1 MIMNIEI
8 LIKLKEYI
16 DKYSFLIDDIEVRCQ
31 TEDEPLDELISKS
44 DEDIIE
50 ILNVIAAIDSLL
62 NALTVDIRDSMS
74 IVGGFDCDDYHTW
87 VNHLK
92 HDVMHFDGLCETF
105 TASMEQLE
113 DYVMETLRGYRIL
126 TQPAYDQTVFYVLE
140 QNENSERGTE

>member
-16 DKYSFLIDDIEVRCQ
+16 DKYNFMIDDIEVRCQ
-31 TEDEPLDELISKS
+31 TEDESLDELISKS
-44 DEDIIE
+44 NEDIIE
-50 ILNVIAAIDSLL
+50 ILNVIAEIDSLL
-62 NALTVDIRDSMS
+62 NALTVDIRDSMA
-74 IVGGFDCDDYHTW
+74 IEKGFDCDDYHIW

-92 HDVMHFDGLCETF
+92 HDPMHFDGLCETF

-113 DYVMETLRGYRIL
+113 DYIMEALRGYRIL

-140 QNENSERGTE
+140 ESESSERGTE

>member
-8 LIKLKEYI
+8 LIKLKKYI
-16 DKYSFLIDDIEVRCQ
+16 DNYNFMVDDLEVRSQ
-31 TEDEPLDELISKS
+31 TEDEPLDEMISKG
-44 DEDIIE
+44 DEDVVE
-50 ILNVIAAIDSLL
+50 ILNIIAAIDSLL

-74 IVGGFDCDDYHTW
+74 IEGGFDCDDYHTW
-87 VNHLK
+87 VEHIRYNAMNF
-92 HDVMHFDGLCETF
+92 VGLCETF
-105 TASMEQLE
+105 TASMEPLE

>member
-16 DKYSFLIDDIEVRCQ
+16 DKYNFMIDDIEVRCQ
-31 TEDEPLDELISKS
+31 TEDESLDELISKS

-50 ILNVIAAIDSLL
+50 ILNVIAEIDSLL
-62 NALTVDIRDSMS
+62 NALTVDIRDSMA
-74 IVGGFDCDDYHTW
+74 IEKGFDCDDYHIW

-92 HDVMHFDGLCETF
+92 HDPMHFDGLCETF

-113 DYVMETLRGYRIL
+113 DYIMGALRGYRIL

-140 QNENSERGTE
+140 ESESSERGTE

>member
-16 DKYSFLIDDIEVRCQ
+16 DKYNFMIDDIEVRCQ
-31 TEDEPLDELISKS
+31 TEDESLDELISKS

-50 ILNVIAAIDSLL
+50 ILNVIAEIDSLL
-62 NALTVDIRDSMS
+62 NALTVDIRDSMA
-74 IVGGFDCDDYHTW
+74 IEKDYDCDDYHIW

-92 HDVMHFDGLCETF
+92 HDPMHFDGLCETF

-113 DYVMETLRGYRIL
+113 DYIMEALRGYRIL

-140 QNENSERGTE
+140 ESESSERGTE

>member
-16 DKYSFLIDDIEVRCQ
+16 DKYNFMIDDIEVRCQ
-31 TEDEPLDELISKS
+31 TEDESLDELISKS

-50 ILNVIAAIDSLL
+50 ILNVIAEIDSLL
-62 NALTVDIRDSMS
+62 NALTVDIRDSMT
-74 IVGGFDCDDYHTW
+74 IEKGFDCDDYHIW

-92 HDVMHFDGLCETF
+92 HDPMRFDGLCETF

-113 DYVMETLRGYRIL
+113 DYIMEALRGYRIL

-140 QNENSERGTE
+140 ESESSERGTE

>member
-16 DKYSFLIDDIEVRCQ
+16 DKYNFMIDDIEVRCQ
-31 TEDEPLDELISKS
+31 TEDESLDELISKS

-50 ILNVIAAIDSLL
+50 ILNVIAEIDSLL
-62 NALTVDIRDSMS
+62 NALTVDIRDSMA
-74 IVGGFDCDDYHTW
+74 IEKGFDCDDYHIW

-92 HDVMHFDGLCETF
+92 HDPMCFDGLCETF

-113 DYVMETLRGYRIL
+113 DYIMEALREYRIL

-140 QNENSERGTE
+140 ECESSERGTE